1 LLGVLVVDETSESE
15 LYTVVAVGTKLKV
28 KVFRVP
34 VAGVYEQVALYGAEP
49 EVVCEVHPLIA
60 VPFSLNVNAPAT
72 LAVALNVAAVFTANA
87 GTVNAETVGFNF
99 PGVT

>member
-1 LLGVLVVDETSESE
+1 MALNGEEPDVD
-15 LYTVVAVGTKLKV
+15 
-28 KVFRVP
+28 
-34 VAGVYEQVALYGAEP
+34 
-49 EVVCEVHPLIA
+49 CDVHPLIA